1 MIRLIVVGKMKEK
14 AMVSL
19 VAEYQKRI
27 GAFIKVEIVEVSD
40 EMAPQSY
47 SIQEMERVKEK
58 EGQRILAK
66 LKDQEFVI
74 LLDLAG
80 KMMTSEKLAEQ
91 IHHVQTYQTSTIAFV
106 IGGSLGL
113 SEEVIQRANLRWK
126 LSDLTFPHQ
135 LVRVL
140 VMEQVYRAF
149 TILHHLPYHK

>member
-1 MIRLIVVGKMKEK
+1 MIRLIVVGKVKEK

-19 VAEYQKRI
+19 IAEYQKRI
-27 GAFIKVEIVEVSD
+27 SAFTKIEIVEVND
-40 EMAPQSY
+40 EMAPPSY
-47 SIQEMERVKEK
+47 SLQQMEQVKKK

-66 LKDQEFVI
+66 LKEQEFVI

-91 IHHVQTYQTSTIAFV
+91 IHHVQTYQTSHLAFV

-113 SEEVIQRANLRWK
+113 SSEVIQRADLRWK

-135 LVRVL
+135 LVRVM
-140 VMEQVYRAF
+140 VMEQIYRAF